1 MEKKI
6 DRKKHK
12 KRKKSGNLEEKMEIG
27 NETNENDE
35 SESKICI
42 PTIFNH
48 VRTCFYYNNKYEVT
62 LDSDGVAGEGEE
74 RREGRRH

>member
-1 MEKKI
+1 M
-6 DRKKHK
+6 RH
-12 KRKKSGNLEEKMEIG
+12 
-27 NETNENDE
+27 NENE

-74 RREGRRH
+74 RREGPSDGR

>member
-1 MEKKI
+1 MEKKV
-6 DRKKHK
+6 DRKTHK